1 MVGSVSSRKPLVN
14 SHKSVTHSMTH
25 QRTLLLFY
33 SGIKSEKTKK
43 QYENYLDDF
52 RRYFMIKN
60 YDKLS

>member
-1 MVGSVSSRKPLVN
+1 
-14 SHKSVTHSMTH
+14 MTH

-52 RRYFMIKN
+52 RRYFMIKD
-60 YDKLS
+60 YDKLSQIRLMKLNLKQW